1 MRICDWHVDYGAG
14 YLSLHWHHHH
24 LLRRSSVRVSYHH
37 HDWLHHLWSRWLNNN
52 RLLLFL
58 NYQRWW
64 LLGVRSWIRLC
75 LDLGL
80 DVIDRL
86 LLLEVASAELEL
98 GKVDENLL

>member
-1 MRICDWHVDYGAG
+1 
-14 YLSLHWHHHH
+14 
-24 LLRRSSVRVSYHH
+24 
-37 HDWLHHLWSRWLNNN
+37 
-52 RLLLFL
+52 LLLFL